1 MNQVERDLRE
11 SLRRREA
18 PSGFAGRV
26 FARTRK
32 AEAPRRTSWVWLATA
47 ALVLLMIGGIG
58 FVREQR
64 RQAEGEKAKQ
74 QLMAGLRITG
84 SKLSEVQSR
93 LARIQ
98 QRAVQP
104 RSDQ

>member
-18 PSGFAGRV
+18 PPGFAGRV

-32 AEAPRRTSWVWLATA
+32 AEAPRTSWVWLAAA
-47 ALVLLMIGGIG
+47 ALVLLMIGGVG
-58 FVREQR
+58 FVQEQR

-84 SKLSEVQSR
+84 LKLTEVQSR

>member
-11 SLRRREA
+11 SLRRRQ
-18 PSGFAGRV
+18 PPPGFAAKV
-26 FARTRK
+26 LARTRQF
-32 AEAPRRTSWVWLATA
+32 EPRRTSWMWLGAA
-47 ALVLLMIGGIG
+47 ALVLLMIGGIS
-58 FVREQR
+58 FLQEQR

-74 QLMAGLRITG
+74 QLLAGLRITG
-84 SKLSEVQSR
+84 SKLIEVKSR

-104 RSDQ
+104 RSEQ

>member
-18 PSGFAGRV
+18 PPGFAGRV
-26 FARTRK
+26 LARTRK
-32 AEAPRRTSWVWLATA
+32 AEAPRTSWVWLAAA
-47 ALVLLMIGGIG
+47 ALVLLMIGGVG
-58 FVREQR
+58 FVQEQR
-64 RQAEGEKAKQ
+64 RQAEGERAKQ
-74 QLMAGLRITG
+74 QLMAGL
-84 SKLSEVQSR
+84 KLTEVQSR

>member
-18 PSGFAGRV
+18 PPGFADRV
-26 FARTRK
+26 FARTSRLQ
-32 AEAPRRTSWVWLATA
+32 APRTSWVWLAAA
-47 ALVLLMIGGIG
+47 ALVLLMIGGVG
-58 FVREQR
+58 LVQEQR

>member
-1 MNQVERDLRE
+1 MNQLERDLRE
-11 SLRRREA
+11 SLSRRQ
-18 PSGFAGRV
+18 PPPGFADRV
-26 FARTRK
+26 LARTRQS
-32 AEAPRRTSWVWLATA
+32 EPRRISWAWLAA
-47 ALVLLMIGGIG
+47 AAMVLLMIGGIG

-64 RQAEGEKAKQ
+64 RQAEGERAKQ

>member
-11 SLRRREA
+11 LLRRKEA
-18 PSGFAGRV
+18 PPGFAGRV
-26 FARTRK
+26 LARTSRLQ
-32 AEAPRRTSWVWLATA
+32 APRTSWVWLAAA
-47 ALVLLMIGGIG
+47 ALVLLMIGGVV
-58 FVREQR
+58 FVQEQR

>member
-1 MNQVERDLRE
+1 M
-11 SLRRREA
+11 
-18 PSGFAGRV
+18 
-26 FARTRK
+26 
-32 AEAPRRTSWVWLATA
+32 WLAAA
-47 ALVLLMIGGIG
+47 ALVLLMIGGVG
-58 FVREQR
+58 LVQEQR

-84 SKLSEVQSR
+84 SKLTEVQSR

-104 RSDQ
+104 RSEQ

>member
-1 MNQVERDLRE
+1 
-11 SLRRREA
+11 
-18 PSGFAGRV
+18 
-26 FARTRK
+26 
-32 AEAPRRTSWVWLATA
+32 
-47 ALVLLMIGGIG
+47 
-58 FVREQR
+58 
-64 RQAEGEKAKQ
+64 
-74 QLMAGLRITG
+74 MAGLRITG

>member
-1 MNQVERDLRE
+1 MNQLERDLRE
-11 SLRRREA
+11 TLRRRKAPPGFADRVLARTSRLEA
-18 PSGFAGRV
+18 P
-26 FARTRK
+26 
-32 AEAPRRTSWVWLATA
+32 RTSWVWLAAA
-47 ALVLLMIGGIG
+47 ALVLLMIGGVG
-58 FVREQR
+58 LVREQR

-98 QRAVQP
+98 IRAVQP

>member
-11 SLRRREA
+11 SLRRRE
-18 PSGFAGRV
+18 PPPGFAGRV
-26 FARTRK
+26 LARTRK
-32 AEAPRRTSWVWLATA
+32 AEAPRTSWVWLAAA
-47 ALVLLMIGGIG
+47 ALVLLMIGGVG
-58 FVREQR
+58 FVQEQR

-84 SKLSEVQSR
+84 LKLTEVQSR

>member
-18 PSGFAGRV
+18 PPGFAWRV
-26 FARTRK
+26 LARTRK
-32 AEAPRRTSWVWLATA
+32 AEAPRTSWVWLAAA
-47 ALVLLMIGGIG
+47 ALVLLMIGGVG
-58 FVREQR
+58 LVREQR

-84 SKLSEVQSR
+84 LKLTEVQSR

-104 RSDQ
+104 RSEQ

>member
-11 SLRRREA
+11 ALSRRQP
-18 PSGFAGRV
+18 PSGFAERALAK
-26 FARTRK
+26 ARK
-32 AEAPRRTSWVWLATA
+32 SGQRRTSWVWLAAA
-47 ALVLLMIGGIG
+47 ALIVLMVGSVG
-58 FVREQR
+58 FVQERS

-84 SKLSEVQSR
+84 SKLGEVQAR

-98 QRAVQP
+98 QRAAQP
-104 RSDQ
+104 RQEQ